1 MQCKFSFWFTVS
13 QSSTY
18 SKRSLSCSMMPL
30 CCSARENPIES
41 SSSCAA
47 WHDGVSREFADTQLL
62 MSALTSEDCARCSER
77 APPPTIT
84 PTARAA
90 VFCCM
95 LSCPGGKSPG
105 CFAPAQGG
113 SRPLSSVAAGHLL
126 GRRTIHKQPRAL
138 GLALTLANAHGVGG
152 WLQRP
157 VHRDDL
163 GVPQGG
169 WRLRM
174 ILIEDP
180 CAWAQ
185 HLRAA
190 QCVQLRVRWRK
201 LPSTVLAA
209 LRRRHFVHKV
219 WPAATTAHVA
229 REIQKSGPNLRD
241 QINAPSQQC
250 LVQRRLVP
258 AAFQGVERRPS
269 APEALRWSG

>member
-1 MQCKFSFWFTVS
+1 MCGLARRRFQRVRRHPAVDERLDVRGLRQVFGERPAADNHTH
-13 QSSTY
+13 
-18 SKRSLSCSMMPL
+18 RSC
-30 CCSARENPIES
+30 R
-41 SSSCAA
+41 
-47 WHDGVSREFADTQLL
+47 GVLL
-62 MSALTSEDCARCSER
+62 HVVCQ
-77 APPPTIT
+77 
-84 PTARAA
+84 
-90 VFCCM
+90 
-95 LSCPGGKSPG
+95 GGKSPG

-152 WLQRP
+152 GLQRP

-229 REIQKSGPNLRD
+229 REIQKSGPNLD
-241 QINAPSQQC
+241 QINAPSAPSQQS
-250 LVQRRLVP
+250 LVQRRWCLQRAGVDDRAGPLPGVSVCRGVP
-258 AAFQGVERRPS
+258 TAEACGRRRAGTPFS
-269 APEALRWSG
+269 STFDESVL

>member
-1 MQCKFSFWFTVS
+1 MCGLARRRFQRVRRHPAVDERLDVRGLRQVFGERPAADNHTH
-13 QSSTY
+13 
-18 SKRSLSCSMMPL
+18 RSC
-30 CCSARENPIES
+30 R
-41 SSSCAA
+41 
-47 WHDGVSREFADTQLL
+47 GVLL
-62 MSALTSEDCARCSER
+62 HVVCQ
-77 APPPTIT
+77 
-84 PTARAA
+84 
-90 VFCCM
+90 
-95 LSCPGGKSPG
+95 GGKSPG

-152 WLQRP
+152 GLQRP

-219 WPAATTAHVA
+219 RPAA
-229 REIQKSGPNLRD
+229 REIPANPPME
-241 QINAPSQQC
+241 INAPSHQS